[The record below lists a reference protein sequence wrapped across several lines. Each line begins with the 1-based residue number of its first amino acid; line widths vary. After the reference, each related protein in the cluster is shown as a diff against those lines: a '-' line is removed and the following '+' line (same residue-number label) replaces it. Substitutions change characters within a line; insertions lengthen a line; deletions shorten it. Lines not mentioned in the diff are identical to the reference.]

1 MTIEIHGAGF
11 RNKGAELMLRTA
23 IAEIRKRLPEA
34 EFAIDPTVGSYTK
47 RAKLG
52 LRQIVPP
59 RWWMGSR
66 RFRFGL
72 MAQRALSPIL
82 TSAPF
87 RRFTDMYGG
96 TAISEIDALVDVSGF
111 AFTDQWGTDPIRDFA
126 RLSQTYKKNK
136 KPVLMLPQG
145 FGPFDKP
152 ESEEAMSDLISVV
165 DQAYARDDIS
175 LRHVRSVA
183 PEPQSVKKAPDITLF
198 YPKIIK
204 SIRHAE
210 NASYSCIIP
219 NVRMLDQGKD
229 EWGDRYEDILRC
241 VGNLLHSSG
250 ERVYFLIHD
259 ISGKDEAIARR
270 VGSAMKS
277 TPEIVQKEDPIA
289 LKNFVAES
297 RLVVTSRYHGAVAS
311 FSKAVPSV
319 CLGWAHKY
327 EMLYRDFGCPS
338 HMIYPDTTIDDI
350 KEKLRLLVDSS
361 TNNQARRNIF
371 KALTEMSNDNALM
384 WNEVTNRLMEMDS

>member
-34 EFAIDPTVGSYTK
+34 EFAIDPTVGSYSE
-47 RAKLG
+47 RAKLR
-52 LRQIVPP
+52 LRQIMPP

-66 RFRFGL
+66 RFRVGL

-82 TSAPF
+82 TSAPL
-87 RRFTDMYGG
+87 RQFTDMYGG
-96 TAISEIDALVDVSGF
+96 VALSEIDALVDVSGF
-111 AFTDQWGTDPIRDFA
+111 AFTDQWGTAPILDFT
-126 RLSQTYKKNK
+126 RLAQAYQKDG
-136 KPVLMLPQG
+136 KPVMMLPQG

-152 ESEEAMSDLISVV
+152 ASRNAMENLIGLI

-175 LRHVRSVA
+175 LRHIRSA
-183 PEPQSVKKAPDITLF
+183 ASEPQGIKKAPDITLF
-198 YPKIIK
+198 YPEVIE
-204 SIRHAE
+204 SIQPAE
-210 NASYSCIIP
+210 DASYSCIIP

-259 ISGKDEAIARR
+259 TSGKDEEIAHR
-270 VGSAMKS
+270 VGRAMKS

-297 RLVVTSRYHGAVAS
+297 RLVATSRYHGAVAS

-327 EMLYRDFGCPS
+327 EMLYKDFGCPS
-338 HMIYPDTTIDDI
+338 HMIYPDTTIDNV
-350 KEKLRLLVDSS
+350 KEELKLLMDSD
-361 TNNQARRNIF
+361 TNNQIRRDIF
-371 KALTEMSNDNALM
+371 RALTKMRDDNTSM
-384 WNEVTNRLMEMDS
+384 WDDVSNRLTN